1 MNQSTPFAQV
11 ATNQFDYL
19 SNALCANTPPYK
31 KHSSSRKFLTLS
43 ISLRLLLVMFLTL
56 TVSANV
62 WGATY
67 KLTKVTSVSAGEK
80 YVFEQDG
87 YVMNNTTS
95 SSALQCTNSY
105 KTTGLAGTETYVWT
119 LESANGGFYMRNV
132 NLESNYYLKNSSST
146 GVSLT
151 TTSSIW
157 KFTFDDS
164 GIVLIQNT
172 GNSNRFLGYT
182 SATSYAYKAYAT
194 SNLSSYPHAITV
206 YKLEEEVPSC
216 TNKVTIQKGTDT
228 NGTFTLSKTGTYET
242 CDAPLVITLS
252 NITPSDGYQF
262 SEITQSGINSG
273 VTIDQANKT
282 VTYAQNTSG
291 TSTIN
296 VTFTALETHS
306 VTWKVNG
313 ENYTDGSPTTQ
324 VYDGGKVTKLPTA
337 PDPANN
343 CGEVF
348 AGWTTTPIDRTTN
361 TKPSVLFTTA
371 ANSPA
376 ITGDVTF
383 YAVFADYAD

>member
-1 MNQSTPFAQV
+1 MMNNLQSSAQV
-11 ATNQFDYL
+11 AKNLLNVLQEYTKGIRF
-19 SNALCANTPPYK
+19 
-31 KHSSSRKFLTLS
+31 
-43 ISLRLLLVMFLTL
+43 LLVMFVTL
-56 TVSANV
+56 TVSAEA
-62 WGATY
+62 WGVTY

-80 YVFEQDG
+80 YVFEQGG
-87 YVMNNTTS
+87 YVMNNTVS

-105 KTTGLAGTETYVWT
+105 NTTGLTGTETYIWT

-132 NLESNYYLKNSSST
+132 NLKSNYYLKNSSST

-157 KFTFDDS
+157 KFTFDNNTDE
-164 GIVLIQNT
+164 VLIQNT
-172 GNSNRFLGYT
+172 ENSNRFLGWT
-182 SATSYAYKAYAT
+182 SSSSHAYKAYAT
-194 SNLSSYPHAITV
+194 SNLSTYPHAITV

-242 CDAPLVITLS
+242 CDAQLVITLS
-252 NITPSDGYQF
+252 NITPSAGYQF

-296 VTFTALETHS
+296 VTFTALDTHS

-313 ENYTDGSPTTQ
+313 IDYTVGDPTTQ

-337 PDPANN
+337 PDPVNN

-348 AGWTTTPIDRTTN
+348 AGWTTTPIDGTTN

-371 ANSPA
+371 ANSPT
-376 ITGDVTF
+376 ITGNITF
-383 YAVFADYAD
+383 YAVFADYEQ